1 MKKTILLIFLAI
13 SIIGFSAVVSDTTE
27 EKRIINEEISQK
39 FKDPNIFDGIRNANL
54 NAKEKEIIKNFYY
67 AVAIESMKDQLVGIN
82 YTQSIKKYQDLG
94 RAQDTNGKYEDLA
107 LTLFYYEGV
116 LSNASLEINNSKL
129 MLKQLEKLQKE
140 YPFLTAAT
148 FMKPNIYVVIDE
160 NYDEAIKLYNNME
173 TNYPIPEFKE
183 LYQFMAHSG
192 KSMIYMYTGNYEQSL
207 DEFEKMVKNSNYFK
221 GDDLM
226 LQSYMYTKL
235 YKKDQKLA
243 AKYHDRLQKIGY
255 NLELYS
261 DNEVEGIEQ
270 AMKLARKPTK

>member
-1 MKKTILLIFLAI
+1 MKKIILMFFLAV
-13 SIIGFSAVVSDTTE
+13 SIIGVSAGVIETKE
-27 EKRIINEEISQK
+27 EALIINEKISEN
-39 FKDPNIFDGIRNANL
+39 FKNPNIFDGIRNANL
-54 NAKEKEIIKNFYY
+54 SAKEKEILKNFYY
-67 AVAIESMKDQLVGIN
+67 AVAIENMKDELVGIN
-82 YTQSIKKYQDLG
+82 YAQSVKRYQDLG

-107 LTLFYYEGV
+107 MQLFYYEGV
-116 LSNASLEINNSKL
+116 LSNSSLEIKNSKF

-140 YPFLTAAT
+140 YPFLIVAT

-160 NYDEAIKLYNNME
+160 NYDEAMKLYTNME

-183 LYQFMAHSG
+183 LYQFMAQSG
-192 KSMIYMYTGNYEQSL
+192 KSMIYMYTGNYEKSL

-255 NLELYS
+255 NLKLYS

-270 AMKLARKPTK
+270 AMTLARKPNK